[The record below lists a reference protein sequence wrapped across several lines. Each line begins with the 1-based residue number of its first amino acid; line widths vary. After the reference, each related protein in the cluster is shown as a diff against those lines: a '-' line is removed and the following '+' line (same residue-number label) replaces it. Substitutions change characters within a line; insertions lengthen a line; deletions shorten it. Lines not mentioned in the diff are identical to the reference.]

1 MSLSRVL
8 IANRGEIAIRIAS
21 AAAEL
26 NIVSIAI
33 YAEDDAAALHVRKA
47 DEAVPLSGVGVAAY
61 LDIEQI
67 IAVAQQHNCDAI
79 HPGYGFLSESAQFA
93 SACAAANIIFVGP
106 TADTLSVFGDK
117 AKARTLALE
126 QNIPLPQG
134 SDTAVDLAAATAFF
148 ESLGEG
154 GAIMIKALAG
164 GGGRGMRPVKQLND
178 LAAAYARCQS
188 EALASFGNDQ
198 LYVEQLITE
207 PRHIEIQIMGDG
219 QAILFTWV
227 NENAACNA
235 ASKSYWRLPPAQ
247 A

>member
-26 NIVSIAI
+26 NITSIAI
-33 YAEDDAAALHVRKA
+33 FAEDDAAALHVRKA

-67 IAVAQQHNCDAI
+67 IKLAQQHKCDAI

-134 SDTAVDLAAATAFF
+134 SDTAVDLTAATAFF

-164 GGGRGMRPVKQLND
+164 GGGRGMRPVKHIND

-198 LYVEQLITE
+198 LYVEQLIQE

-219 QAILFTWV
+219 QGHIIHLGERECSLQRSQHLIF
-227 NENAACNA
+227 
-235 ASKSYWRLPPAQ
+235 
-247 A
+247 